1 MSESPQ
7 EKPVRQAIVDN
18 FIEQLKNG
26 TSIIGRPL
34 AAGEVPTPV
43 NGVSGK
49 PYSGVNRLILSE
61 AGGDPRW
68 MTKRQAD
75 GLGYQIREEAEP
87 RRLIFWEYIRE
98 VPARNQDG
106 SPRLNNIG
114 GQVMEKVR
122 RDRPLMRVY
131 EVYHARDLTTL
142 EGQDVPSYEPT
153 AENRDP
159 LDRASAM
166 LANSEA
172 NIRHDPS
179 PDAGAYRVY
188 YDRIILPDKSL
199 ISEEE
204 YCARAVKELV
214 TWTGH
219 PDRLGWLKKDVSGE
233 AEYIQFNMQETMAGA
248 MIAQDLGLRFEP
260 DVDAGI
266 IGHWIKTLEKDP
278 DMFFR
283 AAAQAE
289 KIHKYVMGLER
300 AQVQDLEEGRG
311 ERRAREYSSQGFR
324 PAGPEDKP
332 ELGAWIRAE
341 DDQATVF
348 AVVARDGSIVST
360 FENPEAA
367 ALEADALNMGVRP
380 SLKYSG
386 EPVLLEVPFEE
397 KDMVKA
403 LGATWD
409 RENGAWC
416 ARPGVELTKLG
427 CWLPANV
434 LDRSELVEPNLSDRL
449 VLDVPYKFR
458 QEAKDLGAF
467 FDPAQGAWVT
477 SIKNKNLD
485 ELTRRFPP
493 KAERETAP
501 EQAGEV
507 AAVPEIT
514 KERVVLDI
522 PYEEK
527 ELAKAAGAKWDR
539 KEKTWVAEPGTDLA
553 KLSRWLPEREP
564 EPEKVLAAAEEFAK
578 ALEKA
583 GFRLDG
589 LPKMDDKIYRVPLQ
603 GGPPNNKDGAYYAT
617 MKAERPNGWLK
628 NHQTGEYQA
637 WIYSGQ
643 ELSAD
648 SKEALK
654 REALAR
660 QQARAEKAEKI
671 AMAKWAQ
678 GLDVAQEFAS
688 QIDGLVPTDE
698 LVKNPFL
705 EVAGINAV
713 GGVRRDDDGNLM
725 VPGVNIE
732 GRLQTVQ
739 TIRPNGEAHFEK
751 GGSRVG
757 VMCVIDGFE
766 IISKKD
772 QETGLPVFRSE
783 YTDHGDENMNRD
795 LLIAEDYA
803 TGASLHMATGLPVA
817 VAFFPD
823 NLVSVAS
830 VIREKYPDSNLL
842 VCANNHPERA
852 SNLCL
857 KKAEEAAHTVGG
869 KVVVPGFNELEQGV
883 GLATFNDMHK
893 TNGLDS
899 VRRAIDEARG
909 RGAAQD
915 AGLSR

>member
-1 MSESPQ
+1 MSETPK
-7 EKPVRQAIVDN
+7 KPVRQAIVDT

-26 TSIIGRPL
+26 TSVIGRPF
-34 AAGEVPTPV
+34 AAGEVPPPI

-49 PYSGVNRLILSE
+49 PYSSVNRLILSE
-61 AGGDPRW
+61 AGDDPRW
-68 MTKRQAD
+68 LTKRQAE
-75 GLGYQIREEAEP
+75 GLGYQVREEAEA
-87 RRLIFWEYIRE
+87 RRLIFWEYTRE
-98 VPARNQDG
+98 VPTYNPDG

-114 GQVMEKVR
+114 NQIVETVR
-122 RDRPLMRVY
+122 LDRPMMRVY
-131 EVYHARDLTTL
+131 EVYHARDLATQ
-142 EGQDVPSYEPT
+142 EGQDVPPYEPPT
-153 AENRDP
+153 ENRDP
-159 LDRASAM
+159 LERTSAILAGSGAS
-166 LANSEA
+166 
-172 NIRHDPS
+172 IRHDPS
-179 PDAGAYRVY
+179 PNAAAYKIH
-188 YDRIILPDKSL
+188 YDLIILPDKSL
-199 ISEEE
+199 VSEEE

-219 PDRLGWLKKDVSGE
+219 PDRLNWLRKDVSSE
-233 AEYIQFNMQETMAGA
+233 AQYIQFNMQETMAGA
-248 MIAQDLGLRFEP
+248 MIAQDLGLKFEP

-266 IGHWIKTLEKDP
+266 IGHWVKNLEKDP
-278 DMFFR
+278 EMFFR
-283 AAAQAE
+283 AATQAE
-289 KIHKYVMGLER
+289 KIHTYIMGLER
-300 AQVQDLEEGRG
+300 TQDLEEERG
-311 ERRAREYSSQGFR
+311 ERQYASQGFR
-324 PAGPEDKP
+324 PAGPDDKP
-332 ELGAWIRAE
+332 ERGAWIQAE
-341 DDQATVF
+341 GDQATVF

-360 FENPEAA
+360 FGSPEAA
-367 ALEADALNMGVRP
+367 TIEAGALNMGVNP

-386 EPVLLEVPFEE
+386 ETLILDVPFEE

-409 RENGAWC
+409 QKNRAWC

-427 CWLPANV
+427 AWLPANE
-434 LDRSELVEPNLSDRL
+434 LRRSDLLEPNVSDRL
-449 VLDVPYKFR
+449 VLDVPYKYR

-477 SIKNKNLD
+477 SSRNKNLD

-493 KAERETAP
+493 KAEREAAP
-501 EQAGEV
+501 EQVGEI
-507 AAVPEIT
+507 AAVPEIAT
-514 KERVVLDI
+514 ERVVLAV

-527 ELAKAAGAKWDR
+527 DLAKAAGAKWDR
-539 KEKTWVAEPGTDLA
+539 TEKTWGAEPGTDLA
-553 KLSRWLPEREP
+553 KLSQWLPEREP

-583 GFRLDG
+583 GFQLDG
-589 LPKMDDKIYRVPLQ
+589 LPKMDDKIYRVPITD
-603 GGPPNNKDGAYYAT
+603 GPPNNKDGAYYAT

-648 SKEALK
+648 SKELLK
-654 REALAR
+654 EEAQVKR
-660 QQARAEKAEKI
+660 QATEEKAEKI

-678 GLDVAQEFAS
+678 GLDVAEEFAT

-698 LVKNPFL
+698 LLKNPFL

-751 GGSRVG
+751 GGNRAG

-766 IISKKD
+766 VISQKD
-772 QETGLPVFRSE
+772 QEIGLPVFRPE
-783 YTDHGDENMNRD
+783 YTDHGDENLNND

-803 TGASLHMATGLPVA
+803 TGASLHTATGLPVV
-817 VAFFPD
+817 VAFSPD
-823 NLVSVAS
+823 NLVKVAS
-830 VIREKYPDSNLL
+830 VIREKYPETNLL

-852 SNLCL
+852 NNLCL
-857 KKAEEAAHTVGG
+857 KKAGEAAKKVGG
-869 KVVVPGFNELEQGV
+869 KLLVPTFNELEQGA
-883 GLATFNDMHK
+883 GLATFNDLHK
-893 TNGLDS
+893 TSGLGA

-915 AGLSR
+915 AGFSR